1 MVWTVRGGVP
11 RCVDVLQG
19 HASRIFAG
27 TTDGS
32 KFVWTGGWDKSI
44 LVWNWATHT
53 FVKAMEVRHEDAIS
67 VLVWVGKVGPAREDM
82 LISGSWDGRIILW
95 VNSVDVEKPRG
106 SVKVSKS
113 VSDHWQPVVLGQS
126 VADHWGVSAS
136 PVSYSAPNSP
146 PDEGVVDT
154 IGKGL
159 RLLGKSPSRSTLL
172 APSEPSP
179 SSPRGASASA
189 NNSPSLSAHRMSMSA
204 GALRQARR
212 PVNSHDSALMGTK
225 SRSSSF
231 EGKK

>member
-1 MVWTVRGGVP
+1 MVWTVKGGVP

-19 HASRIFAG
+19 HASRIFAA

-32 KFVWTGGWDKSI
+32 KFVWTAGWDKTI

-53 FVKAMEVRHEDAIS
+53 FVKSMEVRHEDAIS
-67 VLVWVGKVGPAREDM
+67 VLVWVGKVGVAREDV

-95 VNSVDVEKPRG
+95 TNAEEGEKPKG

-113 VSDHWQPVVLGQS
+113 VSDHWKPPVVLGQN
-126 VADHWGVSAS
+126 VADHWGVGTS
-136 PVSYSAPNSP
+136 PTSTSLPSSP

-154 IGKGL
+154 IGRGL
-159 RLLGKSPSRSTLL
+159 RLLGKSPSRGTLL

-179 SSPRGASASA
+179 SSPRGGTSSAS
-189 NNSPSLSAHRMSMSA
+189 NSPSLSNHKMSVST
-204 GALRQARR
+204 GALRQMRR
-212 PVNSHDSALMGTK
+212 PVSTHEAVANK
-225 SRSSSF
+225 SRSSSV